1 MLSTEDMLLLDA
13 IRETGSLSR
22 AAARLGKAPSTV
34 SHAARQLEG
43 RFDAL
48 LFDRRRYRL
57 SLTPAGH
64 LLADEAARLMQDA
77 TRLTRRVRQIAS
89 GWEDQLHIATDEI
102 LEFETFLP
110 AIRAFDAL
118 RSGVTL
124 RWMHEVLDGT
134 WEALRDGRADLVI
147 GATNAPPAIP
157 KLRWK
162 ELGTMEW
169 VFAVSPRHPL
179 AKALEPLEPETL
191 ARERSIVVGDTARR
205 RDARRYGVVGGQPV
219 MAVPTMRAKI
229 LAQREGLGVGWLP
242 RRRIAGLLRRGELV
256 EKETADPR
264 EPNTLYA
271 AWRGDQRGRAL
282 AWWVQQLEEPR
293 FAKRLMTGIEV
304 VA

>member
-1 MLSTEDMLLLDA
+1 
-13 IRETGSLSR
+13 
-22 AAARLGKAPSTV
+22 
-34 SHAARQLEG
+34 
-43 RFDAL
+43 
-48 LFDRRRYRL
+48 
-57 SLTPAGH
+57 
-64 LLADEAARLMQDA
+64 
-77 TRLTRRVRQIAS
+77 
-89 GWEDQLHIATDEI
+89 
-102 LEFETFLP
+102 
-110 AIRAFDAL
+110 
-118 RSGVTL
+118 
-124 RWMHEVLDGT
+124 
-134 WEALRDGRADLVI
+134 
-147 GATNAPPAIP
+147 
-157 KLRWK
+157 
-162 ELGTMEW
+162 MEW
-169 VFAVSPRHPL
+169 VFAVSPRHAL
-179 AKALEPLEPETL
+179 ADAVEPLEPETL

-219 MAVPTMRAKI
+219 MAVPTMRSKI